1 MPEHSRPSAVPRRR
15 ATLLA
20 PLLLVV
26 AALAAA
32 VTVRAQ
38 TVIDREPNPPGGWEP
53 ARQITSNRCIPVREG
68 AESCQTFSVAADGLF
83 RLPSKSPDALSE
95 GAGDVSGLLPQP
107 QLPGRPTGWQAL
119 LAPNVRVWNSAFFS
133 WLGNNDSGFAW
144 RSTRGYRF
152 ASKMTSS
159 LG

>member
-15 ATLLA
+15 APLLA

-53 ARQITSNRCIPVREG
+53 ARQITDNRCVPVREG
-68 AESCQTFSVAADGLF
+68 AEECRTFAVASDGLF

-95 GAGDVSGLLPQP
+95 GAGDVSGLLPP
-107 QLPGRPTGWQAL
+107 P
-119 LAPNVRVWNSAFFS
+119 
-133 WLGNNDSGFAW
+133 
-144 RSTRGYRF
+144 
-152 ASKMTSS
+152 
-159 LG
+159 